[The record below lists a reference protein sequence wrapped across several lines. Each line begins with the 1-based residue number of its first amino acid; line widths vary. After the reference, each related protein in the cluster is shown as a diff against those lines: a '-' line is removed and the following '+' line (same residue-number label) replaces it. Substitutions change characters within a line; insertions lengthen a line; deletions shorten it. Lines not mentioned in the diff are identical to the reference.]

1 MHLKFILIALLIS
14 ALWGA
19 TPVVIKSLTKKFDI
33 STIMFIEGLLYFF
46 FLLCY
51 TYKYTDIIGKDIL
64 KINHIDLF
72 KMFFASVIGGLI
84 GNIMYIYILNKHES
98 YITTALVSVSPFF
111 TLILAYYFTKENITL
126 YGVLGVIFIVF
137 GIMLIA
143 YNETSEPLSILNNS
157 WMREPLIP
165 MHQVFP

>member
-1 MHLKFILIALLIS
+1 MHLNFILIALLIS
-14 ALWGA
+14 VLWGA

-33 STIMFIEGLLYFF
+33 STIMFVEGLLYFF

-51 TYKYTDIIGKDIL
+51 AYKYTDTIGKDIL

-111 TLILAYYFTKENITL
+111 TLILAYYFTKENVTF

-143 YNETSEPLSILNNS
+143 YNETSEPLSLLNNS

>member
-1 MHLKFILIALLIS
+1 MHLYFILIAILIS

-19 TPVVIKSLTKKFDI
+19 TPIVIKSLTKKFNI
-33 STIMFIEGLLYFF
+33 STIMLCEGLLYFF

-51 TYKYTDIIGKDIL
+51 AYKFKDIIRKDIP
-64 KINHIDLF
+64 KIDHIDIF
-72 KMFFASVIGGLI
+72 KMFFAGVIGGLI
-84 GNIMYIYILNKHES
+84 GNILYIYVLEKHDS

-126 YGVLGVIFIVF
+126 YGVLGVTFIVF

-143 YNETSEPLSILNNS
+143 YNETNEPLSLLNHE

-165 MHQVFP
+165 MNHVFP

>member
-1 MHLKFILIALLIS
+1 MHLNFILIALLIS
-14 ALWGA
+14 LLWGA
-19 TPVVIKSLTKKFDI
+19 TPIVIKSLTKKFDI

-51 TYKYTDIIGKDIL
+51 AYKYTDIIGKDIP
-64 KINHIDLF
+64 KINYIDLL

-84 GNIMYIYILNKHES
+84 GNIMYIYVLNKHES

-143 YNETSEPLSILNNS
+143 YNETCEPLSLLNNS

-165 MHQVFP
+165 MNHIFP

>member
-1 MHLKFILIALLIS
+1 MHLHFILISLFIS
-14 ALWGA
+14 VLWGA
-19 TPVVIKSLTKKFDI
+19 TPIVIKSLTKKLNI
-33 STIMFIEGLLYFF
+33 SSIIFFEGLLYFF

-51 TYKYTDIIGKDIL
+51 AYKYKDNITKDVV
-64 KINHIDLF
+64 KIDHIDLF
-72 KMFFASVIGGLI
+72 KIFFASVICGLI
-84 GNIMYIYILNKHES
+84 GNILYIYVLENHDS

-111 TLILAYYFTKENITL
+111 TLLLAYYFTKENITF

-143 YNETSEPLSILNNS
+143 YNETAKPLSLLNHE

-165 MHQVFP
+165 MNHVFP

>member
-1 MHLKFILIALLIS
+1 MHLNFILIAIFIS

-19 TPVVIKSLTKKFDI
+19 TPIVIKSLTKKFDI
-33 STIMFIEGLLYFF
+33 STIMFFEGCLYFF

-51 TYKYTDIIGKDIL
+51 AYKYKGVIEKDVI
-64 KINHIDLF
+64 KINHVDLF

-84 GNIMYIYILNKHES
+84 GNILYIYVLEKHDS
-98 YITTALVSVSPFF
+98 YVTTALVSVSPFF

-126 YGVLGVIFIVF
+126 YGVLGVILIVF
-137 GIMLIA
+137 GILLIA
-143 YNETSEPLSILNNS
+143 YNETSQPFSLLNHE

-165 MHQVFP
+165 MNHIFL

>member
-111 TLILAYYFTKENITL
+111 TLILAYYFTNENVTF

-143 YNETSEPLSILNNS
+143 YNETSEPLSLLNNS